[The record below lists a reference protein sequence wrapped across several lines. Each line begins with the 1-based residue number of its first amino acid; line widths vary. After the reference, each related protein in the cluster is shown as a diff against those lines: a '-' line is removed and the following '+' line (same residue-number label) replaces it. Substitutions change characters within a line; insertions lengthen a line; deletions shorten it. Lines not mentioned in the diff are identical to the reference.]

1 MSSVSNDLVATYGY
15 DLRVRKW
22 REKAAGAAYLPA
34 TFDAT
39 MRHRALSSEGVIMT
53 ANMTKHPDIA
63 TPAALDPRWKALV
76 ARDVRAD
83 GTFYYSVKSTGVYCR
98 PSCAARLA
106 NPANVRF
113 HDTCED
119 AEAAGFRP
127 CKRCK
132 PNVADT
138 RHAPDAAE
146 IQFVVNPSSLG
157 FVLVARSGNGVCAV
171 LLGDD
176 QRELQ
181 GELQRRFPQ
190 ATLIDGNEELQEL
203 APRIVSCIDAPARD
217 LKVPLDLRGTDFQRA
232 VWNALREIP
241 IGSTA
246 TYAEIA
252 KRLGMPKS
260 FRAVAQACAANNL
273 AVVVPC
279 HRVVR
284 SDGAL
289 SGYAWGVE
297 RKRTLL
303 EREGAA

>member
-1 MSSVSNDLVATYGY
+1 MNAHATSY
-15 DLRVRKW
+15 
-22 REKAAGAAYLPA
+22 
-34 TFDAT
+34 
-39 MRHRALSSEGVIMT
+39 
-53 ANMTKHPDIA
+53 PDIA
-63 TPAALDPRWKALV
+63 TRTALDPRWKALA
-76 ARDVRAD
+76 ARDAAAD

-98 PSCAARLA
+98 PSCAARRA

-113 HDTCED
+113 HDTCAD

-132 PNVADT
+132 PNVTDTHDGAD
-138 RHAPDAAE
+138 AGG
-146 IQFVVNPSSLG
+146 IQFVINGSSLG
-157 FVLVARSGNGVCAV
+157 LVLVARSEKGVCAV

-176 QRELQ
+176 GLELER
-181 GELQRRFPQ
+181 ELQRRFPKTTLVDGDDDLQ
-190 ATLIDGNEELQEL
+190 AL
-203 APRIVSCIDAPARD
+203 APRIINCIDSPARD

-232 VWNALREIP
+232 VWSALREIP

-289 SGYAWGVE
+289 SGYRWGVE